1 MTLFNKLQD
10 ASVAS
15 GYRVLFED
23 GGSSSMQPLGED
35 AKIQAARATEY
46 ADFRSKRRLMEAIN
60 MGLVKKN
67 GGWTDP
73 LVLFCL
79 IRELLFKSTKLCPS
93 HSLADYQRFDCR
105 SH

>member
-1 MTLFNKLQD
+1 MTGLFFPEPQLDMDESQTQLLSLFNKLQD

-60 MGLVKKN
+60 MG
-67 GGWTDP
+67 
-73 LVLFCL
+73 
-79 IRELLFKSTKLCPS
+79 
-93 HSLADYQRFDCR
+93 
-105 SH
+105 